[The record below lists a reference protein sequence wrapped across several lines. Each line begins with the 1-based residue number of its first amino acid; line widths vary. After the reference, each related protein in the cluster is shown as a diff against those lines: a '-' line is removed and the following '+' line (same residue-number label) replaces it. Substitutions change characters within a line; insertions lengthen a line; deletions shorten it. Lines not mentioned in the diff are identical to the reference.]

1 MRTIKAFSPSDS
13 ILAGVRGGG
22 GGGGG
27 GEDIKIA
34 PSVKSVHP

>member
-22 GGGGG
+22 GGG
-27 GEDIKIA
+27 EDIKIA